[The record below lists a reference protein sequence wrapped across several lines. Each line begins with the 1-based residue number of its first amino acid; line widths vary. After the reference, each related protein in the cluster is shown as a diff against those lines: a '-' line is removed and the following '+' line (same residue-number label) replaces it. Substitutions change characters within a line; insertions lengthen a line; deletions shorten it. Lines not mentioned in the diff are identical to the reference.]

1 MSDAER
7 DKWDER
13 YRGGAYEGRTH
24 PTALLAAWL
33 PFLPRVR
40 PRNASCGRALDV
52 ACGAGRNALYLA
64 AAGFAVDALDISTVA
79 LDRGR
84 RAALERGLEID
95 WRTADFDSVDS
106 DEGRERALQSNY
118 DLIVWIRYVNR
129 SLLPL
134 LIARLNPGG
143 HLICEQHLETAA
155 DVAGPRS
162 PGFRLRAGELRE
174 AARGM
179 TLRHYNEGLVVDPD
193 GRTVALAQLVARA
206 SLIGP

>member
-33 PFLPRVR
+33 PFFPR
-40 PRNASCGRALDV
+40 GRALDV
-52 ACGAGRNALYLA
+52 ACGAGRNALFLR
-64 AAGFAVDALDISTVA
+64 AAGFTVSALDISTVA

-84 RAALERGLEID
+84 RAASERGLLID
-95 WRTADFDSVDS
+95 WRRADFDAADFGAADS
-106 DEGRERALQSNY
+106 GEGREQALPSSY

-129 SLLPL
+129 ALLPHL
-134 LIARLNPGG
+134 TARLNPGG
-143 HLICEQHLETAA
+143 HLLCEQHLETTV
-155 DVAGPRS
+155 DVAGPRN
-162 PGFRLRAGELRE
+162 PDFRLRAGELRE
-174 AARGM
+174 AARGL
-179 TLRHYNEGLVVDPD
+179 TVRHYNEGLVVDPD

-206 SLIGP
+206 KA